1 MASTA
6 TASSGPYKLLTVNNA
21 PARAKLLIGRVTND
35 LKDRYIIEHV
45 GNCTSIDEVEEK
57 VKELQPNIICCA
69 SMWTPE
75 ESAQMHSIAR
85 SVIPDIKTH
94 AIPQGLQVKEGPDA
108 IVAHLEEVF
117 PKLLG

>member
-45 GNCTSIDEVEEK
+45 GYLSCRSFVHDF
-57 VKELQPNIICCA
+57 CA
-69 SMWTPE
+69 WLSRVLM
-75 ESAQMHSIAR
+75 
-85 SVIPDIKTH
+85 V
-94 AIPQGLQVKEGPDA
+94 L
-108 IVAHLEEVF
+108 
-117 PKLLG
+117 